1 MVLSP
6 EETEVVL
13 EEQGPSKYSDPD
25 SVDENVY
32 SGVLSLEGV
41 VTAVTSAITGAVL
54 STSKNGESSEPQEL
68 TTSAILEIRKNN
80 KILCIFYPKNKCK
93 KQQTQF
99 RKKISLNMI
108 FNHYQDF
115 LTKIRVGIYLS

>member
-13 EEQGPSKYSDPD
+13 EEQEPSKYSDPD

-54 STSKNGESSEPQEL
+54 STSKNGDSSPQEL
-68 TTSAILEIRKNN
+68 TTSAILEISKNN

-99 RKKISLNMI
+99 RKKNKSK
-108 FNHYQDF
+108 HDF
-115 LTKIRVGIYLS
+115 